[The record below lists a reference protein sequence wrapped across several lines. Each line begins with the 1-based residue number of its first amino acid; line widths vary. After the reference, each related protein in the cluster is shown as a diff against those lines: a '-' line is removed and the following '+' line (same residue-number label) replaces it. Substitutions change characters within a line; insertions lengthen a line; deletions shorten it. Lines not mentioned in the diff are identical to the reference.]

1 MSSAP
6 GHGARGTSR
15 RSGNARGVRTKER
28 RGKRPRTGKDALK
41 LIGVSEGSTGV
52 LLFQKVY
59 RWSEGA
65 KPEALGSLVQSFFQF
80 SREIDD
86 GSISCVNFERPL
98 QTHAQHRRQVSNQM
112 RRNMRAAAETMQLL
126 CLRDPAG
133 FVVQVFH
140 EIPGTSRV
148 DELQD
153 RCIRSLLESVRVSFA
168 LEYAA
173 KVEELRAHVKEVAA
187 VPGGASDAQLR
198 EIQCNFDGFE
208 EIVASLRDSAFHVRS
223 EVGAED
229 ALEGVPEAMAAS
241 SEDVRAEQDH
251 RESATAASD
260 AS

>member
-6 GHGARGTSR
+6 GHGAKSASR
-15 RSGNARGVRTKER
+15 RNGNARGTRTKER
-28 RGKRPRTGKDALK
+28 RGKRQRTGTDALK

-52 LLFQKVY
+52 LLYQKVY

-86 GSISCVNFERPL
+86 GSISCVNFERPM
-98 QTHAQHRRQVSNQM
+98 QTHAQHRRQVSNSM

-140 EIPGTSRV
+140 EIPGTGRT
-148 DELQD
+148 DEQQD
-153 RCIRSLLESVRVSFA
+153 RCIRSLLESLRVSFA

-173 KVEELRAHVKEVAA
+173 KVEELRTLVKEVAA
-187 VPGGASDAQLR
+187 VPGGATEEQLR
-198 EIQCNFDGFE
+198 DIQCNFDGFE
-208 EIVASLRDSAFHVRS
+208 ETVATLRENAFHVRKD
-223 EVGAED
+223 VDAED
-229 ALEGVPEAMAAS
+229 ALEGVPEALAVGPEEDRAAL
-241 SEDVRAEQDH
+241 DQ
-251 RESATAASD
+251 RESTTAASD